1 MKNVIVVSIAL
12 MTATITQASE
22 IPFQKLAGKHKISAC
37 SAGAEGRMLSALQ
50 EGGNGA
56 NPCDTFD
63 EVVISAVGTLGFVSL
78 HKSADKVNSEVK
90 VVEGKSLA
98 ELNAVLA
105 RTGLVAAYGANSQ
118 VINMPE
124 MQVSYSETDTNM
136 TYSSVTSI
144 GEIKTSVQVS
154 FQADSSGK
162 ILMSIQD
169 SQKYSGGDGSGL
181 NFTGTISQ

>member
-1 MKNVIVVSIAL
+1 MKKIITVLLAV
-12 MTATITQASE
+12 MTSAITHASE
-22 IPFQKLAGKHKISAC
+22 IPFQKLAGKHKISDC
-37 SAGAEGRMLSALQ
+37 SAVAEGRMLNALQ

-63 EVVISAVGTLGFVSL
+63 EVVILAVGTIGFVSL

-90 VVEGKSLA
+90 AVEGKSLA

-105 RTGLVAAYGANSQ
+105 RTGLVAAYGVNSQ
-118 VINMPE
+118 AINMPE

-136 TYSSVTSI
+136 TYSSVTNI
-144 GEIKTSVQVS
+144 GETKTSVQVS

-162 ILMSIQD
+162 ILMNIKD
-169 SQKYSGGDGSGL
+169 SEKYSGGDGSEL
-181 NFTGTISQ
+181 SFTGTISQ